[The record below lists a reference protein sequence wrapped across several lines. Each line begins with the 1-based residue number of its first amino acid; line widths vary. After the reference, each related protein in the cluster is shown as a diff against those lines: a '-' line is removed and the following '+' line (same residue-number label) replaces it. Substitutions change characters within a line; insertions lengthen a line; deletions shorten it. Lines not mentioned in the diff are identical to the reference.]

1 MNPTVS
7 SNSVTNL
14 FLRGHASIAGN
25 FTLTNNAGGN
35 VSINS
40 LSNPTGP
47 IQGVVNIEVSN
58 SGSGNNNDFY
68 MFSMENNTAGGNID
82 VSNINHLAFSNN
94 TLQANVSITGLEYLQ
109 SDILNRIAGNNITGN
124 FNLTSTPGTSHEPV
138 YTGGNTI
145 TGTTT
150 FDLTD
155 GEINTGYTG
164 FGADVYN
171 GNTFITLR
179 ADEKLNE
186 SHSYPTNT
194 TATLP

>member
-1 MNPTVS
+1 
-7 SNSVTNL
+7 
-14 FLRGHASIAGN
+14 
-25 FTLTNNAGGN
+25 
-35 VSINS
+35 
-40 LSNPTGP
+40 
-47 IQGVVNIEVSN
+47 
-58 SGSGNNNDFY
+58 